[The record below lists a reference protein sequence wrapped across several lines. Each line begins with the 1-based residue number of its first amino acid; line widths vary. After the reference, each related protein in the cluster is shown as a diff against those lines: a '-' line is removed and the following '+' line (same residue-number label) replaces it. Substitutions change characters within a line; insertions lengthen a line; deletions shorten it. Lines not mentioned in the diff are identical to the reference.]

1 MKTIMFSKNLLLRRY
16 SPKIYIILP
25 VHNRLSTTKKFIK
38 CLSYQ
43 TYKNFQLILIDD
55 GSKDGTAEYVKRQMG
70 NVIVLSGNGNLWWA
84 GALHNAYKHLKVIDA
99 QKDDLVWIT
108 NDDVLYEPKYFEKL
122 IKDKA
127 LSPNNLVVSPGE
139 SLSSDFIELGF
150 LIDWPSLK
158 VYKLTSKQKPD
169 AITTRGLYMY
179 YSTYLSIG
187 PMHPKLLPHYL
198 SDLEYTMRAKRFGY
212 NLVNSSST
220 FIQVDRSSTGIH
232 EDNSKNLKEFFFNH
246 LVSKKTAFNS
256 FYWGNFVLLAC
267 PWKYKVRNFLKIY
280 YRFFYKLAKFFLDYQ
295 QLDSISK
302 Y

>member
-1 MKTIMFSKNLLLRRY
+1 MQIRSNAPR
-16 SPKIYIILP
+16 IHIILP
-25 VHNRLSTTKKFIK
+25 VHNRLNTTKKFIE
-38 CLSYQ
+38 CLTEQ
-43 TYKNFQLILIDD
+43 TYNNFQLILVDD
-55 GSKDGTAEYVKRQMG
+55 GSKDGTAEYVKRQVG
-70 NVIVLSGNGNLWWA
+70 DVIVLSGNGNLWWA
-84 GALHNAYKHLKVIDA
+84 GALHKAYKHLKVIDA
-99 QKDDLVWIT
+99 KKDDLVWIT
-108 NDDVLYEPKYFEKL
+108 NDDVLFEPQYFEKL

-127 LSPNNLVVSPGE
+127 LSSKNLVVSPGK

-158 VYKLTSKQKPD
+158 VSKLTSKQIPD

-179 YSTYLSIG
+179 YSTYLSVG

-212 NLVNSSST
+212 NLVISNST
-220 FIQVDRSSTGIH
+220 LIRVDRLSTGIH
-232 EDNSKNLKEFFFNH
+232 EDKSKNLKEFIFNQ

-267 PWKYKVRNFLKIY
+267 PWKYKAQNFLRIY
-280 YRFFYKLAKFFLDYQ
+280 YRFFNKLAKFIKRINQIDPVP
-295 QLDSISK
+295 K